1 VLRRLVDEPAGVADA
16 DRDHVRGCAT
26 CLARLTAVQQDAAA
40 TAALLP
46 AAPAPSSGD
55 VDRAWQRLA
64 GAARTPAAAPSARP
78 RRRLARGP
86 LAAAV
91 GAVVLLGGAGV
102 AAAADWL
109 PVFRTEQV
117 APVQVRTADLVALPD
132 LSAYGDLVVV
142 SPPDLHQVGDADAA
156 REATGL
162 EVPQVAALPAGV
174 TGRPAYTVGGQVVAE
189 FTFSAAK
196 AARAAG
202 TAPPVPAGL
211 DGSRFRLVA
220 GPGVAATWA
229 EGRGVPALVVARATA
244 PAAFSTGVPF
254 ETARDYLL
262 SLPGVPAGLAAQL
275 RAFTSGAST
284 LPVPVPADL
293 ATSTTTDVGGQPAT
307 VLASRDGSVTAVVWV
322 DDGVVTAVA
331 GSLTADDVLAVA
343 RGLR

>member
-1 VLRRLVDEPAGVADA
+1 
-16 DRDHVRGCAT
+16 
-26 CLARLTAVQQDAAA
+26 
-40 TAALLP
+40 
-46 AAPAPSSGD
+46 
-55 VDRAWQRLA
+55 
-64 GAARTPAAAPSARP
+64 
-78 RRRLARGP
+78 
-86 LAAAV
+86 
-91 GAVVLLGGAGV
+91 
-102 AAAADWL
+102 
-109 PVFRTEQV
+109 
-117 APVQVRTADLVALPD
+117 
-132 LSAYGDLVVV
+132 
-142 SPPDLHQVGDADAA
+142 
-156 REATGL
+156 
-162 EVPQVAALPAGV
+162 
-174 TGRPAYTVGGQVVAE
+174 
-189 FTFSAAK
+189 
-196 AARAAG
+196 
-202 TAPPVPAGL
+202 VPAGL

-262 SLPGVPAGLAAQL
+262 SLTGVPAGLAAQL